1 MPHKLTDT
9 ATLQC
14 DQGITPS
21 KLAVTSQDFC
31 KAEDKLIATE
41 QDKQPNTNIKPFGQC
56 KLKPSSGGY
65 LPCMP
70 IPTVWQKTAKK
81 DEINGFK
88 ILTDDSTCQ
97 CSIGGKIAVQDKGHG
112 EKHVVE

>member
-14 DQGITPS
+14 DQGTTPS

-41 QDKQPNTNIKPFGQC
+41 QDKQPNTNIKPLGN
-56 KLKPSSGGY
+56 
-65 LPCMP
+65 
-70 IPTVWQKTAKK
+70 A
-81 DEINGFK
+81 N
-88 ILTDDSTCQ
+88 
-97 CSIGGKIAVQDKGHG
+97 
-112 EKHVVE
+112 

>member
-1 MPHKLTDT
+1 MPQKLTDT

-14 DQGITPS
+14 DQGTTPS
-21 KLAVTSQDFC
+21 KLTVTSQDFC

-41 QDKQPNTNIKPFGQC
+41 KDKQPNANIKPFGQC

-70 IPTVWQKTAKK
+70 APTLWQKTAKK

-97 CSIGGKIAVQDKGHG
+97 CSIGGKIAVQNKGHS
-112 EKHVVE
+112 ERHEVE